1 MRRVVWSND
10 ALNDLD
16 DAMSYIGADS
26 PAAAHLIIDRIEE
39 AINLLAEMPVG
50 RIGRVKGTHEW
61 HVQHTSYVVSYL
73 LTDETLHIL
82 HVIHGSRDWPAGQ
95 WPAE

>member
-1 MRRVVWSND
+1 MRRVVWSVD
-10 ALNDLD
+10 ALDDLD

-26 PAAAHLIIDRIEE
+26 PAAAHLVVDRIKA
-39 AINLLAEMPVG
+39 AIDLLAEMPVG

-61 HVQHTSYVVSYL
+61 HVQRTPYVVSYS

-82 HVIHGSRDWPAGQ
+82 HVIHGRRDWHDDDWPA
-95 WPAE
+95 E

>member
-1 MRRVVWSND
+1 MRRVVWSDD
-10 ALNDLD
+10 ALDDLD

-26 PAAAHLIIDRIEE
+26 PAAAHLVVDRIKA
-39 AINLLAEMPVG
+39 AIDLLAEMPVG

-61 HVQHTSYVVSYL
+61 HVPRTPYVVSYS

-82 HVIHGSRDWPAGQ
+82 HVIHGRRDRHDDDWPA
-95 WPAE
+95 E

>member
-1 MRRVVWSND
+1 MRRVVWSDD
-10 ALNDLD
+10 ALDDLD

-26 PAAAHLIIDRIEE
+26 PVAAHLVVDRIEA

-50 RIGRVKGTHEW
+50 RFGRVKGTYEW
-61 HVQHTSYVVSYL
+61 HVRRTPYVASYS
-73 LTDETLHIL
+73 LTDETLHLL
-82 HVIHGSRDWPAGQ
+82 HVLHGSRDWPPGE

>member
-1 MRRVVWSND
+1 MRRVVWSD
-10 ALNDLD
+10 EALDDLD
-16 DAMSYIGADS
+16 DAMSYIGVDN
-26 PAAAHLIIDRIEE
+26 PAAAHLVIDRIAA
-39 AINLLAEMPVG
+39 AIDLLAEMPVG

-61 HVQHTSYVVSYL
+61 HVQRTPYVVSYS

-82 HVIHGSRDWPAGQ
+82 HVIHGSRDWPAGE